1 MSNVSNTLKQRI
13 VNLLAQALE
22 QYAASFTDEDVS
34 QQIKDLSPHI
44 ERARDTK
51 FGDFA
56 SNAAMMLT
64 KIAKQKPR
72 DIAESIIAAFPE
84 NELIQESSI
93 AGPGFINFRLKP
105 EIFQQELQQVLNQA
119 SQYGCQAS
127 KGQKVLVEYVSA
139 NPTGPLHVG
148 HGRHAA
154 YGASVCNLLKTAGYQ
169 VHGEYYVND
178 AGRQMQILATS
189 TWIRYLALS
198 GIELTFPVNGYQ
210 GDYIIEIARLL
221 KEKHS
226 DKFVFDSDKI
236 FSDLPDDEK
245 IVGGVKTG
253 DKDKYIDALALRTKE
268 LIGEDGFQI
277 VLDAALDSILSDI
290 KDDLHE
296 FGVVH
301 DEWFSERRLVD
312 DGLIKHALDKLEAN
326 GTVYEKDG
334 AKWFKATDFGDD
346 KDRVVVRENGV
357 TTYFAS
363 DIAYHLYKRERG
375 NHLLLDILGS
385 DHHGYIARVKAGL
398 EAMGEP
404 PESLEV
410 RLMQFAVLYR
420 GKEKVAMTT
429 RGGDFVSLRELR
441 NEVGNDAARLF
452 YVMRSN
458 EQHLDFDLELAKKRD
473 NENPVYYLQYAHARI
488 CRVFKTL
495 TEKDYVYDE
504 SAGAE
509 NLHLVDSDSAYKL
522 ISFMSRYPEIIEL
535 SAANRA
541 PHTLVQYL
549 RDLSAE
555 FHSFYNSDKVIV
567 ENDNLRNA
575 RLYLLKA
582 VQQVLQNGFAIIGI
596 SAPEQM

>member
-1 MSNVSNTLKQRI
+1 MSNVSDTLKQRI
-13 VNLLAQALE
+13 VNLLAQALA
-22 QYAASFTDEDVS
+22 QYAANFSDEGIS
-34 QQIKDLSPHI
+34 QQIKNLSPHI

-72 DIAESIIAAFPE
+72 DIAEAIIAAFPE
-84 NELIQESSI
+84 NDLIQESSI

-105 EIFQQELQQVLNQA
+105 EVFQQELECILSSADN
-119 SQYGCQAS
+119 YGCQQNN
-127 KGQKVLVEYVSA
+127 GQNVLVEFVSA

-154 YGASVCNLLKTAGYQ
+154 YGASVCNLLKAAGYQ

-189 TWIRYLALS
+189 TWLRYLVLLGLEFDFPSNAYKGNYIEEAIAKPILDAKGDIYKTDISAL
-198 GIELTFPVNGYQ
+198 LRN
-210 GDYIIEIARLL
+210 
-221 KEKHS
+221 
-226 DKFVFDSDKI
+226 
-236 FSDLPDDEK
+236 LPDDEPQ
-245 IVGGVKTG
+245 GGN
-253 DKDKYIDALALRTKE
+253 KDEYIDAMAIRCKE
-268 LIGEDGFQI
+268 LIGEDGFRFFQ
-277 VLDAALDSILSDI
+277 DSATNSILDDI
-290 KDDLHE
+290 KNDLEE
-296 FGVVH
+296 FGVEH
-301 DEWFSERRLVD
+301 DEWFSERKLMD
-312 DGLIKHALDKLEAN
+312 EGLIQHAIDVLEAN
-326 GTVYEKDG
+326 GTIYEKDG
-334 AKWFKATDFGDD
+334 AKWFKATDYNDD
-346 KDRVVVRENGV
+346 KDRVVVRANGV

-363 DIAYHLYKRERG
+363 DIAYHLNKLERG
-375 NHLLLDILGS
+375 NNLLLDILGS
-385 DHHGYIARVKAGL
+385 DHHGYQARLRGVL
-398 EAMGEP
+398 EAMGKSG
-404 PESLEV
+404 ESLEV
-410 RLMQFAVLYR
+410 RLMQFANLYR
-420 GKEKVAMTT
+420 GKEKVQMST
-429 RGGDFVSLRELR
+429 RSGSFVTLRELR

-495 TEKDYVYDE
+495 TEKGYVYDQYI
-504 SAGAE
+504 GAS
-509 NLHLVDSDSAYKL
+509 NLSLVNSDSAYRL

-567 ENDNLRNA
+567 EDDNLRNA

-582 VQQVLQNGFAIIGI
+582 AQQVLQNGFAIIGI